1 MTIPAYFKKQKHFS
15 ALKSKRNFSSQG
27 FTLIE
32 LLVVSSLVVL
42 LLLSVSSMFMTY
54 LVSNAQ
60 TNIRRQIKSEGNQ
73 MVSQLEFLFRSAQ
86 SVSYQSNGLPITC
99 NNNTFSL
106 GSYPLIIR
114 DAGNNQYI
122 VRFSSEKVYV
132 QNGTN
137 PENELNTTYVVPS
150 APTITCYGNATSQ
163 NKSIKI
169 DFTLQWQDGGSFIE
183 NFSTTTQ
190 LRNT

>member
-1 MTIPAYFKKQKHFS
+1 MTIPALFKKQKYFS
-15 ALKSKRNFSSQG
+15 TLKYKNNFSSHG

-32 LLVVSSLVVL
+32 LLVVSALVVL

-86 SVSYQSNGLPITC
+86 SVNYQSSGLPITC
-99 NNNTFSL
+99 NNNSFSL
-106 GSYPLIIR
+106 SSNPLVIK
-114 DAGNNQYI
+114 DADNNQYTI
-122 VRFSSEKVYV
+122 SFSTQKVIV

-137 PENELNTTYVVPS
+137 PANELNSTYVVPS
-150 APTITCYGNATSQ
+150 APTITCYGNTTSQ

-169 DFTLQWQDGGSFIE
+169 DFTLEWQSGGSFTDS
-183 NFSTTTQ
+183 FSTTIQ